1 LLKDG
6 EWRRVV
12 DSWQTT
18 SEQLISSPIPYV
30 ILAILLAI
38 FASLKIRKYRK
49 NSISN
54 VVSKNAVQ
62 WIALLESAEKRL
74 ARFGFARSPGETVSS
89 FANRIEKTLQ
99 KATDTVKDSAN
110 KKTMKVHEHRKQ
122 ECSIALKQLSEYE
135 RNRWR
140 ITNP

>member
-1 LLKDG
+1 MASSC
-6 EWRRVV
+6 

-62 WIALLESAEKRL
+62 WITLLESAEKRL

-89 FANRIEKTLQ
+89 FANRIEKALQ
-99 KATDTVKDSAN
+99 KADDTIDGSAN
-110 KKTMKVHEHRKQ
+110 KKSKKAHEFRRQ
-122 ECSIALKQLSEYE
+122 ECSTALKQLSEYE
-135 RNRWR
+135 QNRWKK
-140 ITNP
+140 